1 MLVPVPGRVR
11 FLERAFEWWFLGG
24 KSMPLEMCLRKRKIF
39 LKMSLQDFQHCN
51 SHTRNGP
58 EKAFCTHHRRSTV
71 WFEGMLTLNELLP
84 EEKRRLH
91 ELERQIMELERYDT
105 EINGTG
111 GFGGAPG
118 SGNGRYGN
126 GGSGM
131 VKLPPQLS
139 DIRLSI
145 TEMSRRLDELDK
157 LVEKESKTRRS
168 DMKRRVQHLRSAYEN
183 LVISLENYDKRRY
196 QKDYSLQKHEL
207 FGKYSNSDP
216 EIDDLEMAE
225 SSSLM
230 KSQTMLNDYLNT
242 GRETL
247 GELLS
252 QRERLKSVQTKVFDI
267 LSLLGI
273 SNSIMRAVEKR
284 DLFDRYLVFGGMA
297 VTIVILFLVIFYL
310 RS

>member
-1 MLVPVPGRVR
+1 
-11 FLERAFEWWFLGG
+11 
-24 KSMPLEMCLRKRKIF
+24 
-39 LKMSLQDFQHCN
+39 
-51 SHTRNGP
+51 
-58 EKAFCTHHRRSTV
+58 
-71 WFEGMLTLNELLP
+71 MLTLNELLP

-91 ELERQIMELERYDT
+91 ELERQIMELERYDSET
-105 EINGTG
+105 ATRV
-111 GFGGAPG
+111 GGAPG

-126 GGSGM
+126 GNNNG
-131 VKLPPQLS
+131 VPKPPPQLS
-139 DIRLSI
+139 DIRLSV
-145 TEMSRRLDELDK
+145 TEMCRRLDELDK
-157 LVEKESKTRRS
+157 LVEKESKTRRA

-207 FGKYSNSDP
+207 FGKYSQSDP
-216 EIDDLEMAE
+216 EINDLELAE

-230 KSQTMLNDYLNT
+230 NSQTMLNDYLNT

-252 QRERLKSVQTKVFDI
+252 QRERLKSVQTKVLDI

-284 DLFDRYLVFGGMA
+284 DLVDKYIVFGGMA
-297 VTIVILFLVIFYL
+297 ATLVILFLVIFYL

>member
-1 MLVPVPGRVR
+1 
-11 FLERAFEWWFLGG
+11 
-24 KSMPLEMCLRKRKIF
+24 
-39 LKMSLQDFQHCN
+39 
-51 SHTRNGP
+51 
-58 EKAFCTHHRRSTV
+58 
-71 WFEGMLTLNELLP
+71 MLTLNELLP

-91 ELERQIMELERYDT
+91 ELEKQIMDLERYESET
-105 EINGTG
+105 NGG
-111 GFGGAPG
+111 LGGAPG

-126 GGSGM
+126 STGIA
-131 VKLPPQLS
+131 KPQLS
-139 DIRLSI
+139 DIRLSV
-145 TEMSRRLDELDK
+145 TEMARRLDELDK

-183 LVISLENYDKRRY
+183 LVSSLENYDKRRY

-207 FGKYSNSDP
+207 FGKYSNGDP

-225 SSSLM
+225 SSSLI

-252 QRERLKSVQTKVFDI
+252 QRERLKSVQTKVLDI

-284 DLFDRYLVFGGMA
+284 DTFDKYLVFGGMA
-297 VTIVILFLVIFYL
+297 ITLIILFLVIFYL